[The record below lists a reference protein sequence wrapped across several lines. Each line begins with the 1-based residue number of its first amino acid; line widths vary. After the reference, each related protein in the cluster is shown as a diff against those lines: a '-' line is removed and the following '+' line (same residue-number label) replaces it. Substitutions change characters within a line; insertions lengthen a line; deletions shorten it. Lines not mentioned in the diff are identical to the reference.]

1 MVFNMT
7 YSDTKKTK
15 DYLFNLNEQLKY
27 LFSHLDEEENF
38 AQSIASFLIRQDENY
53 ALVEANAKKASWIVG
68 NGTDETNFTLTPEF
82 VSIVSKSIDI
92 TGYVTFTDL
101 ATEGKTEINGANI
114 TTGNFSANYINGG
127 TITGTTIKGTTI
139 TGAEI
144 TSGTIKSGSITA
156 ETITGT
162 TFKGGVIDIGE
173 MLYADEDQIGLG
185 DFTFTEHGEYE
196 FYNTD
201 DTFHVTE
208 GAVECYRVLSTYNM
222 QTYSDA
228 RLKENI
234 REVEGALDFLDKL
247 TPVTFRMKAS
257 GEPGIGFVAQEVKE
271 AMGEYPLVGES
282 RKGYL
287 SIRYASFVPV
297 LVAALQELKGGT
309 G

>member
-173 MLYADEDQIGLG
+173 MLYADED
-185 DFTFTEHGEYE
+185 
-196 FYNTD
+196 
-201 DTFHVTE
+201 
-208 GAVECYRVLSTYNM
+208 
-222 QTYSDA
+222 
-228 RLKENI
+228 
-234 REVEGALDFLDKL
+234 
-247 TPVTFRMKAS
+247 
-257 GEPGIGFVAQEVKE
+257 
-271 AMGEYPLVGES
+271 
-282 RKGYL
+282 
-287 SIRYASFVPV
+287 
-297 LVAALQELKGGT
+297 
-309 G
+309 